1 MRGCQQGLC
10 GRVSVTA
17 WKRLLVSS
25 ALERARLR
33 DVELAPRPVARIPVG
48 VMISAARTSAGP
60 AASRVTAAGPPCP
73 PGVPRVLPW
82 APAPRGASATSTA
95 DVPPNDAASTALKTR
110 GTRGWNRPVGSAL
123 PRVRNHVLHSHGPA
137 SRSPTRAATP
147 AERGARTRT
156 LIFGCR
162 IFRLCVGSTKMRSSE
177 WELCVCL
184 RAACGCV

>member
-17 WKRLLVSS
+17 RKRLLVSS

-33 DVELAPRPVARIPVG
+33 DVELAPRPVG

-123 PRVRNHVLHSHGPA
+123 LRVRNHVLHSHGPA

>member
-1 MRGCQQGLC
+1 M
-10 GRVSVTA
+10 
-17 WKRLLVSS
+17 WP
-25 ALERARLR
+25 RLR
-33 DVELAPRPVARIPVG
+33 DGVETAISVLRAGTCQAPGCGAGAAPCGGDDLGRSDERGACSLARDGGRPAMSPGGPACAPVG
-48 VMISAARTSAGP
+48 AGP
-60 AASRVTAAGPPCP
+60 AGCVCDLDGRRAAKRRSVYG
-73 PGVPRVLPW
+73 
-82 APAPRGASATSTA
+82 SKNT
-95 DVPPNDAASTALKTR
+95 
-110 GTRGWNRPVGSAL
+110 GTRGWNRPGGSAL
-123 PRVRNHVLHSHGPA
+123 LRVRNHVLHSHGPA

>member
-33 DVELAPRPVARIPVG
+33 DVELAPRPVACVPVG
-48 VMISAARTSAGP
+48 VMISAARTSVGP

-73 PGVPRVLPW
+73 PGV
-82 APAPRGASATSTA
+82 PRGASATSTA